1 MSSQITP
8 NSINQNYP
16 VAGVDNNSQGF
27 RDNFTSIKNNF
38 TITAREINDLM
49 DKVVVKAP
57 LTYGSTPAATNNS
70 FADEVVESAAFK
82 DCSVVTGNLGTVSS
96 GAIAVDYTDG
106 SFQSVTLTGNG
117 VSSTL
122 SFSNFPP
129 SGKYGE
135 VRLRVY
141 QGPSANNHTITLPA
155 AVSLFDRG
163 LTNYDQSTRVVSF
176 PSTSAYYDLIFGSA
190 DNGGAISVQ
199 EVINKPDPIVKYLT
213 ANAVTASSTFA
224 VVGNSSVGTLQFT
237 ALSGQIYK
245 FEALMPIAHDTSSVS
260 THSFA
265 VDFSSGNC
273 SYVVEQQAGPTSAF
287 TANAATT
294 SNSTASTVTT
304 TSTDIKFARISGTFN
319 HTGGNIAVGVSYKTS
334 AGNLTVLK
342 GASLTA
348 TQLGY

>member
-70 FADEVVESAAFK
+70 FADEVIETAAFK
-82 DCSVVTGNLGTVSS
+82 DCSLVTASNGTISTA
-96 GAIAVDYTDG
+96 GTLTIDYTDG
-106 SFQSVTLTGNG
+106 SFQTVTLSGSSVT
-117 VSSTL
+117 STL
-122 SFSNFPP
+122 AFTNFPP

-135 VRLRVY
+135 VRVRFYVT
-141 QGPSANNHTITLPA
+141 NVTHTVTLPA
-155 AVSLFDRG
+155 AVSLFDRA
-163 LTNYDQSTRVVSF
+163 LTNYDQSTRIISF

-190 DNGGAISVQ
+190 DAGGSISVS
-199 EVINKPDPIVKYLT
+199 EVINKPDPIIKYLT
-213 ANAVTASSTFA
+213 ANAVTASSSFA
-224 VVGNSSVGTLQFT
+224 VVGNSTVGTLQFT
-237 ALSGQIYK
+237 ALSGQSYK

-265 VDFSSGNC
+265 MNFSSGNC
-273 SYVVEQQAGPTSAF
+273 RYVVEQQAGPTSAF
-287 TANAATT
+287 TANASTT
-294 SNSTASTVTT
+294 SDSTASTVTT
-304 TSTDIKFARISGTFN
+304 NSTNVKFARISGTFN
-319 HTGGNIAVGVSYKTS
+319 HTGANVAVGVSYKTS
-334 AGNLTVLK
+334 AGNLTVVQ

>member
-70 FADEVVESAAFK
+70 FADEVIETAAFK
-82 DCSVVTGNLGTVSS
+82 DCSLVTASNGTISTA
-96 GAIAVDYTDG
+96 GTLTIDYTDG
-106 SFQSVTLTGNG
+106 SFQTVTLSGSSVT
-117 VSSTL
+117 STL
-122 SFSNFPP
+122 AFSNFPP

-135 VRLRVY
+135 VRVRFYVT
-141 QGPSANNHTITLPA
+141 NVTHTITLPA
-155 AVSLFDRG
+155 AVSLFDRA
-163 LTNYDQSTRVVSF
+163 LTNYDQSTRIISF

-190 DNGGAISVQ
+190 DAGGSVSVS
-199 EVINKPDPIVKYLT
+199 EVINKPNPIVKYLT
-213 ANAVTASSTFA
+213 ANAVTASSSFA
-224 VVGNSSVGTLQFT
+224 VVGNSTVGTLQFT
-237 ALSGQIYK
+237 ALSGQSYK

-265 VDFSSGNC
+265 MNFSSGNC
-273 SYVVEQQAGPTSAF
+273 RYVVEQQAGPTSAF
-287 TANAATT
+287 TANASTT
-294 SNSTASTVTT
+294 SDSTASTVTT
-304 TSTDIKFARISGTFN
+304 NSTNVKFARISGTFN
-319 HTGGNIAVGVSYKTS
+319 HTGANVAVGVSYKTS
-334 AGNLTVLK
+334 AGNLTVVQ

>member
-70 FADEVVESAAFK
+70 FADEVIETAAFK
-82 DCSVVTGNLGTVSS
+82 DCSLVTASNGTISTA
-96 GAIAVDYTDG
+96 GTLTIDYTDG
-106 SFQSVTLTGNG
+106 SFQTVTLSGSSVT
-117 VSSTL
+117 STL
-122 SFSNFPP
+122 AFTNFPP

-135 VRLRVY
+135 VRVRFYVT
-141 QGPSANNHTITLPA
+141 NVTHTVTLPA
-155 AVSLFDRG
+155 AVSLFDRA
-163 LTNYDQSTRVVSF
+163 LTNYDQSTRIISF

-190 DNGGAISVQ
+190 DAGGSISVS
-199 EVINKPDPIVKYLT
+199 EVINKPDPIIKYLT
-213 ANAVTASSTFA
+213 ANAVTASSSFA
-224 VVGNSSVGTLQFT
+224 VVGNSTVGTLQFT
-237 ALSGQIYK
+237 ALSGQSYK

-265 VDFSSGNC
+265 MNFSSGNC
-273 SYVVEQQAGPTSAF
+273 RYVVEQQAGPTSAF
-287 TANAATT
+287 TANASTT
-294 SNSTASTVTT
+294 SDSTASTVTT
-304 TSTDIKFARISGTFN
+304 NSTNVKFARISGTFN
-319 HTGGNIAVGVSYKTS
+319 HTGANVAVGVSYKTS
-334 AGNLTVLK
+334 AGNLTVVK

>member
-16 VAGVDNNSQGF
+16 VPGVDNNSQGF
-27 RDNFTSIKNNF
+27 RDNFTSIRNNF

-57 LTYGSTPAATNNS
+57 LTYGSTPGATNNS
-70 FADEVVESAAFK
+70 FADEVIEAAAFK
-82 DCSVVTGNLGTVSS
+82 DCSVVTASKGTLTTA
-96 GAIAVDYTDG
+96 GTLTINYTDG
-106 SFQSVTLTGNG
+106 SFQTVTLGGSG
-117 VSSTL
+117 VTTTL
-122 SFSNFPP
+122 AFSNFPP

-141 QGPSANNHTITLPA
+141 VTNVSHTLTLPA

-163 LTNYDQSTRVVSF
+163 LTNYDQSTRIITF

-190 DNGGAISVQ
+190 DNGGAVSVQ
-199 EVINKPDPIVKYLT
+199 QVINKPDPIVKYLT
-213 ANAVTASSTFA
+213 SNVTTTSSSFST
-224 VVGNSSVGTLQFT
+224 VTGLSFT
-237 ALSGQIYK
+237 ALANQMYK
-245 FEALMPIAHDTSSVS
+245 FDVLMPIAHSASATN

-265 VDFSSGNC
+265 MNFSAGTCN
-273 SYVVEQQAGPTSAF
+273 YLVEQQAGPASAF

-294 SNSTASTVTT
+294 SDSTNSTVTT
-304 TSTDIKFARISGTFN
+304 SSTSTKFARISGTFT
-319 HTGGNIAVGVSYKTS
+319 HTANTTVSVRFATS
-334 AGNLTVLK
+334 AGTLTAIA

>member
-70 FADEVVESAAFK
+70 FADEVIETAAFK
-82 DCSVVTGNLGTVSS
+82 DCSLVTASNGTISTA
-96 GAIAVDYTDG
+96 GTLTIDYTDG
-106 SFQSVTLTGNG
+106 SFQTVTLSGSSVT
-117 VSSTL
+117 STL
-122 SFSNFPP
+122 AFSNFPP

-135 VRLRVY
+135 IRLRVY
-141 QGPSANNHTITLPA
+141 VTSTSHTITLPA
-155 AVSLFDRG
+155 AVSLFDRA
-163 LTNYDQSTRVVSF
+163 LTNYDQSTRIISF

-190 DNGGAISVQ
+190 DAGGSISVS
-199 EVINKPDPIVKYLT
+199 EVINKPDPIIKYLT
-213 ANAVTASSTFA
+213 ANAVTASSSFA
-224 VVGNSSVGTLQFT
+224 VVGNSTVGTLQFT
-237 ALSGQIYK
+237 ALSGQSYK

-265 VDFSSGNC
+265 MNFSSGNC
-273 SYVVEQQAGPTSAF
+273 SYVVEQQAGPASAF
-287 TANAATT
+287 TANASTT
-294 SNSTASTVTT
+294 SDSTSSTVTT
-304 TSTDIKFARISGTFN
+304 NSTNVKFARISGTFN
-319 HTGGNIAVGVSYKTS
+319 HTGANVAVGVSYKTS
-334 AGNLTVLK
+334 AGNLTVVK

>member
-70 FADEVVESAAFK
+70 FADEVIETAAFK
-82 DCSVVTGNLGTVSS
+82 DCSLVTASKGTIS
-96 GAIAVDYTDG
+96 GGSLTIDYTDG
-106 SFQSVTLTGNG
+106 SFQTVTLSGSGT
-117 VSSTL
+117 STL
-122 SFSNFPP
+122 AFTNFPP
-129 SGKYGE
+129 TGKYGE
-135 VRLRVY
+135 VRVRFYVTNIL
-141 QGPSANNHTITLPA
+141 NTLTLPA
-155 AVSLFDRG
+155 AVSLFDRA
-163 LTNYDQSTRVVSF
+163 LTNYDQINKIISF

-190 DNGGAISVQ
+190 DAGGSISVS

-213 ANAVTASSTFA
+213 ANAVTASSSFA
-224 VVGNSSVGTLQFT
+224 VVGNSTVGTLQFT
-237 ALSGQIYK
+237 ALSGQSYK

-265 VDFSSGNC
+265 MNFSSGNC
-273 SYVVEQQAGPTSAF
+273 RYVVEQQAGPTSAF
-287 TANAATT
+287 TANASTT
-294 SNSTASTVTT
+294 SDSTASTVTT
-304 TSTDIKFARISGTFN
+304 NSTNVKFARISGTFN
-319 HTGGNIAVGVSYKTS
+319 HTGANVAVGVSYKTS
-334 AGNLTVLK
+334 AGNLTVVQ

>member
-96 GAIAVDYTDG
+96 GNAIAVDYTDG

-155 AVSLFDRG
+155 AVSLFDRA
-163 LTNYDQSTRVVSF
+163 LTNYDNVNKIITF
-176 PSTSAYYDLIFGSA
+176 PSSSAYYDYIFSTTDAGSSIA
-190 DNGGAISVQ
+190 VQ
-199 EVINKPDPIVKYLT
+199 ELINKPDPIIKYLT
-213 ANAVTASSTFA
+213 SNVTTTSTSF
-224 VVGNSSVGTLQFT
+224 GNVTGLTFT
-237 ALSGQIYK
+237 ALANQTYK
-245 FEALMPIAHDTSSVS
+245 FEALLPITHSASSTD

-265 VDFSSGNC
+265 MGFSAGTC
-273 SYVVEQQAGPTSAF
+273 RYVVEQQAGPDSAF
-287 TANAATT
+287 TANSAIVTD
-294 SNSTASTVTT
+294 STAGTVTT
-304 TSTDIKFARISGTFN
+304 SSTDVKFAKISGVFN
-319 HTGGNIAVGVSYKTS
+319 HTAATDVSVRFKTS
-334 AGNLTVLK
+334 AGTLTVVQ
-342 GASLTA
+342 GASFTA

>member
-57 LTYGSTPAATNNS
+57 LTYGSTPSATNNN
-70 FADEVVESAAFK
+70 FADEVIETAAFK
-82 DCSVVTGNLGTVSS
+82 DCSLVTASNGTISTA
-96 GAIAVDYTDG
+96 GTLTIDYTDG
-106 SFQSVTLTGNG
+106 SFQTVTLSGSSVT
-117 VSSTL
+117 STL
-122 SFSNFPP
+122 AFSNFPP

-141 QGPSANNHTITLPA
+141 VTSTSHTITLPA
-155 AVSLFDRG
+155 AVSLFDRA
-163 LTNYDQSTRVVSF
+163 LTNYDQSTRIISF

-190 DNGGAISVQ
+190 DAGGSISVS
-199 EVINKPDPIVKYLT
+199 EVINKPDPIIKYLT
-213 ANAVTASSTFA
+213 ANAVTTSSSFA
-224 VVGNSSVGTLQFT
+224 VVGNSTVGTLQFT
-237 ALSGQIYK
+237 ALSGQSYK

-265 VDFSSGNC
+265 MNFSSGNC
-273 SYVVEQQAGPTSAF
+273 RYVVEQQAGPTSAF
-287 TANAATT
+287 TANASTT
-294 SNSTASTVTT
+294 SDSTASTVTT
-304 TSTDIKFARISGTFN
+304 NSTDDKFARISGTFN
-319 HTGGNIAVGVSYKTS
+319 HTGADVAVGVSYKTS
-334 AGNLTVLK
+334 AGNLTVFN

>member
-70 FADEVVESAAFK
+70 FADEVIETAAFK
-82 DCSVVTGNLGTVSS
+82 DCSLVTASKSSSTAGTLT
-96 GAIAVDYTDG
+96 IDYTDG
-106 SFQSVTLTGNG
+106 SFQTVTLSGSSVT
-117 VSSTL
+117 STL
-122 SFSNFPP
+122 AFSNFPP

-135 VRLRVY
+135 VRVRFYVT
-141 QGPSANNHTITLPA
+141 NVTHTVTLPA
-155 AVSLFDRG
+155 AVSLFDRA
-163 LTNYDQSTRVVSF
+163 LTNYDQSTRIISF

-190 DNGGAISVQ
+190 DAGGSVSVS
-199 EVINKPDPIVKYLT
+199 EVINKPNPIVKYLT
-213 ANAVTASSTFA
+213 ANAVTASSSFA
-224 VVGNSSVGTLQFT
+224 VVGNSTVGTLQFT
-237 ALSGQIYK
+237 ALSGQSYK

-265 VDFSSGNC
+265 MNFSSGNC
-273 SYVVEQQAGPTSAF
+273 RYVVEQQAGPTSAF
-287 TANAATT
+287 TANASTT
-294 SNSTASTVTT
+294 SDSTASTVTT
-304 TSTDIKFARISGTFN
+304 NSTNVKFARISGTFN
-319 HTGGNIAVGVSYKTS
+319 HTGANVAVGVSYKTS
-334 AGNLTVLK
+334 AGNLTVVQ